1 MIGGIILAA
10 GSSRRFGDDK
20 RKQTLSSGQSILE
33 ESIHKA
39 ASVLDKVLVVLRF
52 GDREFAQ
59 QLSSSIDNDQ
69 VEYYLAPDSAK
80 GMAHSLAN
88 AIHKVHDW
96 QGALVFLGDMPFVQA
111 ETIESVLGAYEF
123 HKASQPIVVPC
134 KNGELGHRSCL
145 MPPTSMRSKPSPVTV
160 VPAQ

>member
-20 RKQTLSSGQSILE
+20 RKQTLASGQSILE

-59 QLSSSIDNDQ
+59 QLSSRIDNDQ
-69 VEYYLAPDSAK
+69 VEYYIA
-80 GMAHSLAN
+80 
-88 AIHKVHDW
+88 
-96 QGALVFLGDMPFVQA
+96 QGR
-111 ETIESVLGAYEF
+111 
-123 HKASQPIVVPC
+123 
-134 KNGELGHRSCL
+134 ELGEDRHGDLCWGFAADGQANGR
-145 MPPTSMRSKPSPVTV
+145 M
-160 VPAQ
+160 